1 MKVRLGVYMEKY
13 IDEYEKP
20 ICNLSNTTCD
30 ISCPFWDN
38 CPIEKFDVAQGEF
51 VNEVIKIAKDK
62 K

>member
-1 MKVRLGVYMEKY
+1 MEKY